1 MRNLSKWASRTNLV
15 PELSP
20 VQIFEF
26 KAMACACHIHI
37 GLQHHQDRPWA
48 QQQAQRAVD
57 EIRRIETKYSRYQAQ
72 SIVSQI
78 NAAAG
83 QRPIELDSET
93 LSLIDFAD
101 RMHAQ
106 SDGLFDI
113 TSGVY
118 RQIWDFQKAQCP
130 TTAQIDAV
138 RPLVGWHQVQRCGTQ
153 ILLPRPGMQLDLGGL
168 GKEYAADRAALV
180 LRQHGVQHALVNLGG
195 DVASVGTKPDG
206 QPWTAGIRHPRDAQS
221 IMASLSLAGQAL
233 ATSGDYERY
242 FELAGQRYCHIID
255 PQTGW
260 PVQHFRSVS
269 VVAPSCLLA
278 GAIGTTIMLKQA
290 KASPQWL
297 QQLKLP
303 VLWMDNS
310 GELRMQSTAR
320 NQPVV

>member
-1 MRNLSKWASRTNLV
+1 
-15 PELSP
+15 
-20 VQIFEF
+20 
-26 KAMACACHIHI
+26 MACACHIHI
-37 GLQHHQDRPWA
+37 GLLPHQDQPWA
-48 QQQAQRAVD
+48 QQQAQRAAD
-57 EIRRIETKYSRYQAQ
+57 EIRRIEAKFSRYQAQ
-72 SIVSQI
+72 STVSQI
-78 NAAAG
+78 NASAG
-83 QRPIELDSET
+83 LRPIELDAET

-130 TTAQIDAV
+130 TPGQIDAL
-138 RPLVGWHQVQRCGTQ
+138 RPLVGWQQVQREGQ
-153 ILLPRPGMQLDLGGL
+153 QLFLPRKGMQIDFGGL

-180 LRQHGVQHALVNLGG
+180 LRQQGVQHALVNLGG
-195 DVASVGTKPDG
+195 DIASVGSKPDG
-206 QPWTAGIRHPRDAQS
+206 QPWAAGIRHPRELTR

-290 KASPQWL
+290 QATPEWIA
-297 QQLKLP
+297 QLNLP
-303 VLWMDNS
+303 VLWMDAS
-310 GELRMQSTAR
+310 GMARMIPLPSEK
-320 NQPVV
+320 PK